1 MSIAAYHQTIAECDD
16 PRKIEYRVFLQIT
29 LALENNRNADWR
41 SAALKDALWRNLEL
55 WNALRAD
62 LLEDGNA
69 LPEALRAGLVSLSF
83 AVNRNTQRVLRGEGG
98 IDLLLHINR
107 SVMQGLQGAAEGAA
121 HGARELVTEDLSYG
135 T

>member
-16 PRKIEYRVFLQIT
+16 PRKIEYRVFLRIT
-29 LALENNRNADWR
+29 LALESNRHADWR
-41 SAALKDALWRNLEL
+41 SAELKDALWRNLEL

-69 LPEALRAGLVSLSF
+69 LPEALRAGLISLSF

-107 SVMQGLQGAAEGAA
+107 SVMQGLQGTASAAQP
-121 HGARELVTEDLSYG
+121 AREPATEELSYG

>member
-16 PRKIEYRVFLQIT
+16 PRKIEYRVFLRIT
-29 LALENNRNADWR
+29 LALENNRHADWR
-41 SAALKDALWRNLEL
+41 CAELKDALWRNLEL

-98 IDLLLHINR
+98 IDLLIHINR
-107 SVMQGLQGAAEGAA
+107 SVMQGLQGAARQPP
-121 HGARELVTEDLSYG
+121 RELATEDLSYG

>member
-16 PRKIEYRVFLQIT
+16 PRKIEYRVFLRIT
-29 LALENNRNADWR
+29 LALENNRHADWR
-41 SAALKDALWRNLEL
+41 CAELKDALWRNLEL
-55 WNALRAD
+55 WNTLRAD

-69 LPEALRAGLVSLSF
+69 LPEGLRAGLVSLSF

-98 IDLLLHINR
+98 IDLLIHINR
-107 SVMQGLQGAAEGAA
+107 SVMQGLQGAARQP
-121 HGARELVTEDLSYG
+121 ARELATEDLSYG

>member
-16 PRKIEYRVFLQIT
+16 PRKIEYRVFLRIT
-29 LALENNRNADWR
+29 LALENHRHADWR
-41 SAALKDALWRNLEL
+41 CAELKDALWRNLEL

-98 IDLLLHINR
+98 IDLLIHINR
-107 SVMQGLQGAAEGAA
+107 SVMQGLQGAAQQP
-121 HGARELVTEDLSYG
+121 ARELATEELSYG

>member
-16 PRKIEYRVFLQIT
+16 PRKIEYRVFLRIT
-29 LALENNRNADWR
+29 LALENNRQADWR
-41 SAALKDALWRNLEL
+41 CAELKDALWRNLEL

-98 IDLLLHINR
+98 IDLLIHINR
-107 SVMQGLQGAAEGAA
+107 SVMQGLQGAAQQP
-121 HGARELVTEDLSYG
+121 ARELATEELSYG